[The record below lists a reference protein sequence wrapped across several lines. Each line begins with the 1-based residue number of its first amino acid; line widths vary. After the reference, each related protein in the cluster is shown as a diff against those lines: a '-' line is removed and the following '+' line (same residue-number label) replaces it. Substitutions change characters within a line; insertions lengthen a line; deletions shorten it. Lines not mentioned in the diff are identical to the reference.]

1 VLIVM
6 NPSLIHIIHADA
18 YQAERTTRRRF
29 RKSS

>member
-1 VLIVM
+1 M
-6 NPSLIHIIHADA
+6 LIHLIHADA